1 MLVAPGNA
9 NKQGIDQAAR
19 TVAPVG
25 RFLELS
31 YRHIQKAH
39 CTHLIRRF
47 LSQLPSSP
55 GLLCQS
61 LTYSNFLAAG
71 DLRSRVGP
79 VKTCSA
85 GSCNAFQS
93 PYPTTWVCN
102 SVYAYPCLLLHI
114 PLCRKVGTRQS
125 TWSAVAIPPTAF
137 PLNALYSCWTEF
149 GVCDCGWEGLWSK
162 SWFLSQPCRVCTTAK
177 RNGPRRLHRQR

>member
-1 MLVAPGNA
+1 MHSSHSSLFKPASFVAW
-9 NKQGIDQAAR
+9 
-19 TVAPVG
+19 
-25 RFLELS
+25 S
-31 YRHIQKAH
+31 
-39 CTHLIRRF
+39 
-47 LSQLPSSP
+47 
-55 GLLCQS
+55 LCQS